1 MTLQTSPENSL
12 KQTLKNLENPW
23 KNLPKITSKIR
34 PSPDTRFS
42 QKITSRS
49 LTLGSQNG
57 AKNGEKNDYKY
68 HCFLD
73 RSENGFGRPLGGP
86 RGPKRDPK
94 GEEPFVPEFRGG
106 VPFHI

>member
-49 LTLGSQNG
+49 LTLGSQMVPKMLKKMITNII
-57 AKNGEKNDYKY
+57 A
-68 HCFLD
+68 FWIAP
-73 RSENGFGRPLGGP
+73 RTALGGLWV
-86 RGPKRDPK
+86 GLGAQKGVPK
-94 GEEPFVPEFRGG
+94 GRNQVTQNSGG